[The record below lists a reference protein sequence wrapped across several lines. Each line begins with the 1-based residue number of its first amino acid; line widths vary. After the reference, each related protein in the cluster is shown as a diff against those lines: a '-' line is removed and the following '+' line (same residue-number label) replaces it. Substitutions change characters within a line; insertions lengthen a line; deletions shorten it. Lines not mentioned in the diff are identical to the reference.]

1 MKSHESKQS
10 PIWFS
15 DTKPESAT
23 QKLTVII
30 GFPGLSCKADLK
42 DKAAPFEQVRS
53 RLENGESVI
62 FDATDLDRN
71 QRASVVQSVSDIRC
85 AKVALCQMIPL
96 EDCSENDLR
105 RLCSLWH
112 PPHYSEGFTDMWFE
126 FSNYD
131 VRKYNL
137 YDLFYG
143 VKGIKNYD
151 RYQRR
156 CSLTLGDHCLKTFL
170 MIKDKFPKDT
180 SIQYAALLHDIGETR
195 FTEVGH
201 YVSANECARTHHYYH
216 SIISAYE
223 ACFFLKAKG
232 VTDYDIAYIANI
244 IYYHMHPYFF
254 WQDKDEERLAKE
266 IIGNRIQKDVFRLHY
281 ANVSAH

>member
-15 DTKPESAT
+15 DTIPERTT

-30 GFPGLSCKADLK
+30 GFPGLSCRA

-96 EDCSENDLR
+96 DCSENDLH
-105 RLCSLWH
+105 RLCSLWC
-112 PPHYSEGFTDMWFE
+112 PPHFLEGFTDIQFE
-126 FSNYD
+126 FPNYNA
-131 VRKYNL
+131 RKYNL

-143 VKGIKNYD
+143 KNGITDYD
-151 RYQRR
+151 RKQSR
-156 CSLTLGDHCLKTFL
+156 CSLTLGDHLLKAFL
-170 MIKDKFPKDT
+170 LIKDKFPRD
-180 SIQYAALLHDIGETR
+180 SNLQYATLLHDIGETI
-195 FTEVGH
+195 FTKDNQFVN
-201 YVSANECARTHHYYH
+201 VNEIAKTHHYPH
-216 SIISAYE
+216 SVVSSYQS
-223 ACFFLKAKG
+223 CFYLKANG
-232 VTDYDIAYIANI
+232 VSDYDIAYIANI
-244 IYYHMHPYFF
+244 IYYHMHPYYF
-254 WQDKDEERLAKE
+254 WQDKDEERLATK
-266 IIGNRIQKDVFRLHY
+266 IIGDRMLKGVFRLHY